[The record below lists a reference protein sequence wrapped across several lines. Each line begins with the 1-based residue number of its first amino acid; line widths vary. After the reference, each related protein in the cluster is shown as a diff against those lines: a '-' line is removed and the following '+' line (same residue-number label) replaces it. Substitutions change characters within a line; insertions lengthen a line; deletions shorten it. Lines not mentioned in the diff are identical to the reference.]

1 MKKKFLSVIAIFAI
15 LLSVAAPYCSAIGS
29 DSSSWDELGSSDS
42 SSWDDSGSSSSVP
55 GSPIINESQIL
66 ADLNHIMSSFEKKKA
81 ECDDLKNQIA
91 SLKGQNLE
99 LEVEKNELDLQNK
112 LLGFQNHKL
121 SFQNHKLGFQ
131 NNDLNLQNQ
140 RLDVQVRKLQ
150 KKHPFIRFI
159 KIAGVIYI
167 VYDVYNKNS
176 SEDNFNFVKTF
187 AKESADQLKSNVL
200 CEDSA
205 NKILCVAGQKAA
217 SLAGYVKGFSSA
229 ELCVLTNGSLCP
241 DTVKVSAQE
250 YLAGDQIK
258 TLSFIK

>member
-1 MKKKFLSVIAIFAI
+1 MKKKFLSVIAICAI
-15 LLSVAAPYCSAIGS
+15 LSSVAAPYCSAVTS
-29 DSSSWDELGSSDS
+29 DSSSSDEL
-42 SSWDDSGSSSSVP
+42 SSSSSIP
-55 GSPIINESQIL
+55 GSAIINKSPLSQEVDCIQTIPL
-66 ADLNHIMSSFEKKKA
+66 LMEKWAECNNLKEQIDSLQKQIEKKR
-81 ECDDLKNQIA
+81 E
-91 SLKGQNLE
+91 
-99 LEVEKNELDLQNK
+99 
-112 LLGFQNHKL
+112 L
-121 SFQNHKLGFQ
+121 SFQNTLLNFKNKKLE
-131 NNDLNLQNQ
+131 D
-140 RLDVQVRKLQ
+140 QVRKLQ
-150 KKHPFIRFI
+150 KKHPFIRLI

>member
-1 MKKKFLSVIAIFAI
+1 MKKKFLSVIAICAI
-15 LLSVAAPYCSAIGS
+15 LSSVAASYCSAVTS
-29 DSSSWDELGSSDS
+29 DSSSSDEL
-42 SSWDDSGSSSSVP
+42 SSSSSIP
-55 GSPIINESQIL
+55 GSAIINKSQSQEVDFSQTMPLLVEKWGECNNLKKQIDSL
-66 ADLNHIMSSFEKKKA
+66 QEQNSELMEKKRELFFQSTA
-81 ECDDLKNQIA
+81 LKFEN
-91 SLKGQNLE
+91 KNLE
-99 LEVEKNELDLQNK
+99 AQI
-112 LLGFQNHKL
+112 
-121 SFQNHKLGFQ
+121 
-131 NNDLNLQNQ
+131 
-140 RLDVQVRKLQ
+140 RKLQ
-150 KKHPFIRFI
+150 KKHPFIRLI
-159 KIAGVIYI
+159 KIAGVVYI

-241 DTVKVSAQE
+241 EAVKVSAQE